1 MRDERLL
8 NELLEA
14 EDEAAV
20 LKALNSRGLLDG
32 TKVDK
37 NWRCVG
43 GIRNNHGLILG
54 QQSSP
59 TAAFVEK
66 YTNGVD
72 AILIRMA
79 RATAT
84 PLRGPKAPKT
94 MIDAIEKFFPSLNDD
109 NKPQEDIREMADER
123 LVLYATGGKA
133 RPSLS
138 LYDSGEG
145 QLAKNFPGTFCSLL
159 SAEDR
164 GSYKGSI
171 PFVQG
176 KFNMGGTGVLQFC
189 SKERKLQLI
198 VSRVPDDAV
207 DGKDKSHEW
216 AYTLMCFFPG
226 SETND
231 PEWRY
236 LVSDDGEVLTAGRAP
251 LGLVPKAGVPKGVPL
266 PRERRVTSG
275 TLIKMYDYD
284 APKSNICGELF
295 KKLEEYLLR
304 PPLPLRIFECRKE
317 YRAKVMAVTVWDCMA
332 RWKRKGRLETDFD
345 DGASFELHLQTGE
358 TVDGEIRVFR
368 ATEDDENDPPHT
380 GVRALV
386 NGQSHGK
393 RDSRF
398 FRTKKVDKE
407 HIAGSILVTLFCE
420 GLGPATKNEL
430 FMSNRESL
438 REGAVLD
445 DLLGKLQTELR
456 THEALV
462 DLNQRRY
469 AEKVKDA
476 VKDEDGIKALED
488 LLSTDPMLANLFGT
502 LMPGRVAAK
511 ISPDGTG
518 GSLPG
523 KPEPFLGVDFPTFV
537 RRADKSTTV
546 SVEIPQDDVAR
557 VSFLTDVKNN
567 YFTRRRPPRGTV
579 TLVGSLPDPSYRLFN
594 GRITFTCRV
603 DKKVAIG
610 TEFEKKITITDR
622 RGSGPF
628 VLQINAN
635 VVAPREKLDEP
646 VGPRPPKPP
655 RTQTAPSQPNV
666 SEKDLGPEH
675 PPAKIE
681 KDPTTGRLQIVINKT
696 CALLEEAKKQRTA
709 EEEPAVA
716 FIFKYGLALAI
727 MGLLDS
733 MKQTP
738 AWEKEETE
746 CREQVENMATGI
758 AKVIVPLCLSL
769 PKNLPKAAKSKAA

>member
-1 MRDERLL
+1 MRDEKLL
-8 NELLEA
+8 HELLDA
-14 EDEAAV
+14 EDEASV
-20 LKALNSRGLLDG
+20 LKALNARGLLDEA
-32 TKVDK
+32 KVDHS
-37 NWRCVG
+37 WRCVG
-43 GIRNNHGLILG
+43 GIRNNHGLVLG
-54 QQSSP
+54 QQSSA

-79 RATAT
+79 KSTAT
-84 PLRGPKAPKT
+84 PLRGAKAPTT
-94 MIDAIEKFFPSLNDD
+94 MADAIEKFFPTLNDENRSQD
-109 NKPQEDIREMADER
+109 DIREFADER

-138 LYDSGEG
+138 LYDAGEG
-145 QLAKNFPGTFCSLL
+145 QLAKSFPSTFCSLL

-164 GSYKGSI
+164 GSYKGAI

-198 VSRVPDDAV
+198 VSRVPDDV
-207 DGKDKSHEW
+207 MTGHDKTHEW

-236 LVSDDGEVLTAGRAP
+236 LVGDDGHVLTAGAGP

-266 PRERRVTSG
+266 PRERKVKCG

-304 PPLPLRIFECRKE
+304 PPLPLRIVECRKE
-317 YRAKVMAVTVWDCMA
+317 YTAKVMAVTVWDCMA
-332 RWKRKGRLETDFD
+332 RWKRKGRLEPDFE
-345 DGASFELHLQTGE
+345 DGASFELHLQNGE
-358 TVDGEIRVFR
+358 TIPGEIRVFR
-368 ATEDDENDPPHT
+368 AAEGDEEDPPHT

-398 FRTKKVDKE
+398 FRTKNVDKE

-430 FMSNRESL
+430 FMSNREIL
-438 REGAVLD
+438 RDGAVLN
-445 DLLGKLQTELR
+445 DLLSKLQTELKS
-456 THEALV
+456 HEALD
-462 DLNQRRY
+462 DLNLRRY
-469 AEKVKDA
+469 ADKVKGA
-476 VKDEDGIKALED
+476 ARDEDGIRALEE
-488 LLSTDPMLANLFGT
+488 LLWTDPMLANLFRT
-502 LMPGRVAAK
+502 LIPGRVAAK
-511 ISPDGTG
+511 TSPDGTG
-518 GSLPG
+518 ATLPG
-523 KPEPFLGVDFPTFV
+523 KPEPFVGVDFPTFV
-537 RRADKSTTV
+537 RRADKTMTV
-546 SVEIPQDDVAR
+546 AVEIPQDDVAR
-557 VSFLTDVKNN
+557 ASFLTDVKNN

-579 TLVGSLPDPSYRLFN
+579 RFSGSLPDPSYRLFN
-594 GRITFTCRV
+594 GRLTFTCRT

-610 TEFEKKITITDR
+610 SEFEKTITITDR

-628 VLQINAN
+628 VLQINAT
-635 VVAPREKLDEP
+635 VVAPREKHEP
-646 VGPRPPKPP
+646 TGETKPKQPRV
-655 RTQTAPSQPNV
+655 QTAPSQPSV
-666 SEKDLGPEH
+666 TEMDLGPTE

-681 KDPTTGRLQIVINKT
+681 KHPTTGRLQIVINRT
-696 CALLEEAKKQRTA
+696 CALLDEAKKQRGA

-733 MKQTP
+733 VKQTP
-738 AWEKEETE
+738 EWDVDDKG
-746 CREQVENMATGI
+746 CRERVETMAAGV
-758 AKVIVPLCLSL
+758 ARVIVPLCLSL
-769 PKNLPKAAKSKAA
+769 PKNLPKAKTKAA